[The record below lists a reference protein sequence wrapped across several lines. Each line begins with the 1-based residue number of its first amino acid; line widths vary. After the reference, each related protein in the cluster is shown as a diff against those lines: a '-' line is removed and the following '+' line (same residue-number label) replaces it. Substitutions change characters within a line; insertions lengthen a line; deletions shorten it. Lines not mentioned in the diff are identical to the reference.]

1 MVTHHPAEKHAET
14 FAGGMG
20 VLGYHNADA
29 VLAEKGTDGGQSVDA
44 RVCVAFYIL
53 AHGAMLQEQMPV
65 GLKELVHAFHSE

>member
-29 VLAEKGTDGGQSVDA
+29 VLAEKGTDGGQSVDT
-44 RVCVAFYIL
+44 RVCVPFYIL
-53 AHGAMLQEQMPV
+53 PHGAMLQEQVPV
-65 GLKELVHAFHSE
+65 GLKELVHAFHGE